1 MRIDEPELISQS
13 LHRRSV
19 VVDSGCWEWQGAR
32 LPRGYGVVAI
42 NDKPYYVHRVAMW
55 LWRGFDLWSTEYVC
69 HHCDNP
75 PCINPEHLFVGT
87 QADNQADMAVK
98 GRSRNGYM

>member
-1 MRIDEPELISQS
+1 
-13 LHRRSV
+13 
-19 VVDSGCWEWQGAR
+19 
-32 LPRGYGVVAI
+32 
-42 NDKPYYVHRVAMW
+42 MW